1 MSTTSTPEAAEP
13 EPAPAAGPAAADSG
27 PAADR
32 TADSAAGTAAPGAA
46 PAAVLA
52 PAGRKFGLAAATAL
66 VMGNIIGGG
75 IFTLPAAVAPYGTV
89 SLVAFAV
96 LSVAAVLLALL
107 FGKLAR
113 RSPVTGGLYVYPRDA
128 FGPFAGFLSAWSYWT
143 MCWVS
148 IAALAVGVVG
158 YVDVLIPLGDGKAV
172 LALVAL
178 AALWLPAAAN
188 FAGTRYVG
196 AVQVVSTVLKF
207 VPLLLVATIGL
218 FFIDTDNYGP
228 FNASGESV
236 PGAIAASAALLLY
249 SFLGVESAAVSA
261 GEVRDPER
269 TVGRASVLGTV
280 ASAVVYILGTVA
292 VFGLVPHKELVASG
306 APFADAVDSIAG
318 GSWGGTVIALVAV
331 ASIVGCLNGWILL
344 SAQMPYAAARDG
356 LFPKPFARLGK
367 GGVPGFGVLATAV
380 LGTVLIVVNYADDPD
395 TAFRVLVLITT
406 FTGCVP
412 YLLSAA
418 AQLYWLARGTR
429 ERVRPAGLVRDLI
442 VAGLSFAFSFW
453 LIAGAG
459 YAAVYQG
466 ALFLFAGIPVYVW
479 LRGRQ
484 ESPEDADAVA

>member
-13 EPAPAAGPAAADSG
+13 EPSPAVGPEAADSSAAH
-27 PAADR
+27 AADP
-32 TADSAAGTAAPGAA
+32 AAA
-46 PAAVLA
+46 PAAALA
-52 PAGRKFGLAAATAL
+52 PAGRKFGLTAATAL

-89 SLVAFAV
+89 SLVAFVV

-158 YVDVLIPLGDGKAV
+158 YVDVLIPLGDGKVV
-172 LALVAL
+172 LAVVAL

-196 AVQVVSTVLKF
+196 AVQLVSTVLKF

-292 VFGLVPHKELVASG
+292 VFGLVPHKELVESG

-318 GSWGGTVIALVAV
+318 GGWGGTVIALVAV

-380 LGTVLIVVNYADDPD
+380 LGTILIVVNYADDPD

-484 ESPEDADAVA
+484 ETPEDADTTP

>member
-1 MSTTSTPEAAEP
+1 MTSADTPEAVADTP
-13 EPAPAAGPAAADSG
+13 VPAPASSP
-27 PAADR
+27 R
-32 TADSAAGTAAPGAA
+32 
-46 PAAVLA
+46 
-52 PAGRKFGLAAATAL
+52 RRFGLTAATAL

-75 IFTLPAAVAPYGTV
+75 IFALPAAVAPYGTL
-89 SLVAFAV
+89 SILAFGV

-148 IAALAVGVVG
+148 IAALAVAVVG
-158 YVDVLIPLGDGKAV
+158 YVDVLIPLHGNHALEG
-172 LALVAL
+172 LVAL
-178 AALWLPAAAN
+178 LALWLPAAAN
-188 FAGTRYVG
+188 FAGTRWVG
-196 AVQVVSTVLKF
+196 TVQIVSTVLKF

-218 FFIDTDNYGP
+218 FFVDTDNFGP
-228 FNASGESV
+228 FNATGDSV
-236 PGAIAASAALLLY
+236 PGALAAAAALLLY

-261 GEVRDPER
+261 GEVDDPER
-269 TVGRASVLGTV
+269 TVGRASVLGTL
-280 ASAVVYILGTVA
+280 ASALVYILGTVA
-292 VFGLVPHKELVASG
+292 VFGLVPHAQLVESG
-306 APFADAVDSIAG
+306 APFADAVNAIAG
-318 GSWGGTVIALVAV
+318 GTWGGTAIALVAV

-344 SAQMPYAAARDG
+344 AAQMPYAAALDG
-356 LFPKPFARLGK
+356 LFPKPFAKVGK
-367 GGVPGFGVLATAV
+367 GGVPGFGVWAVAV
-380 LGTVLIVVNYADDPD
+380 LGTALIGLNYTAGPD
-395 TAFRVLVLITT
+395 TTFRVLVLITT

-429 ERVRPAGLVRDLI
+429 ERVRTAGLVRDLI
-442 VAGLSFAFSFW
+442 VAGLSFGFSFW

-466 ALFLFAGIPVYVW
+466 VLFLFAGIPVYVW

-484 ESPEDADAVA
+484 EGPEGAELTEGEAKAEAQV

>member
-1 MSTTSTPEAAEP
+1 MTTTSTPEATEP
-13 EPAPAAGPAAADSG
+13 EPSPAGDAGATPAAGPGASAAA
-27 PAADR
+27 P
-32 TADSAAGTAAPGAA
+32 
-46 PAAVLA
+46 
-52 PAGRKFGLAAATAL
+52 GRKFGVVAATAL

-89 SLVAFAV
+89 SLLAFGI

-172 LALVAL
+172 PALVAL

-196 AVQVVSTVLKF
+196 AVQIVSTVLKF

-218 FFIDTDNYGP
+218 FFVDTDNYGP
-228 FNASGESV
+228 FNASGEST
-236 PGAIAASAALLLY
+236 PGAIAAAAALLLY

-261 GEVRDPER
+261 GEVKDPER
-269 TVGRASVLGTV
+269 TVGRASVLGTL
-280 ASAVVYILGTVA
+280 ASALVYILGTVA
-292 VFGLVPHKELVASG
+292 VFGLVPHKELVESG
-306 APFADAVDSIAG
+306 APFADAVNAMAG

-331 ASIVGCLNGWILL
+331 ASIVGCLNGWVLL
-344 SAQMPYAAARDG
+344 SAQMPLRAAARDG
-356 LFPKPFARLGK
+356 PLPEALRPGFGK
-367 GGVPGFGVLATAV
+367 GGVPGFRRPRHRRPRHAPHRRAT
-380 LGTVLIVVNYADDPD
+380 TRTTRT
-395 TAFRVLVLITT
+395 TAFRVLVSSTT
-406 FTGCVP
+406 LPPAASRTCCPPRPSCTGWP
-412 YLLSAA
+412 GAPASGSAPPPGPRPDRRRALLR
-418 AQLYWLARGTR
+418 LLLLADRR
-429 ERVRPAGLVRDLI
+429 
-442 VAGLSFAFSFW
+442 S
-453 LIAGAG
+453 G

-484 ESPEDADAVA
+484 EGAQDEADTVAGAGV

>member
-1 MSTTSTPEAAEP
+1 MTTPSTPEATEP
-13 EPAPAAGPAAADSG
+13 EPTPVPVPAAETAPATSPAA
-27 PAADR
+27 P
-32 TADSAAGTAAPGAA
+32 
-46 PAAVLA
+46 
-52 PAGRKFGLAAATAL
+52 GRKFGLAAATAL

-89 SLVAFAV
+89 SLLAFV
-96 LSVAAVLLALL
+96 ILSVAAVLLALL
-107 FGKLAR
+107 FGRLAK

-158 YVDVLIPLGDGKAV
+158 YVDVLIPLGDSKVV

-196 AVQVVSTVLKF
+196 AVQMVSTVLKF

-218 FFIDTDNYGP
+218 FSIDTDNYGP
-228 FNASGESV
+228 FNASGEST
-236 PGAIAASAALLLY
+236 PGAVAAAAALLLY

-261 GEVRDPER
+261 GEVQDPER
-269 TVGRASVLGTV
+269 TVGRASVLGTL
-280 ASAVVYILGTVA
+280 ASALVYILGTVA
-292 VFGLVPHKELVASG
+292 VFGLVPHEELVESG
-306 APFADAVDSIAG
+306 APFADAVNSMAG

-331 ASIVGCLNGWILL
+331 ASIVGCLNGWVLL

-356 LFPKPFARLGK
+356 LFPKPFARVGK

-380 LGTVLIVVNYADDPD
+380 LGTLLIAVNYADDPD

-429 ERVRPAGLVRDLI
+429 EAVRPAGLVRDLI
-442 VAGLSFAFSFW
+442 VAALSFAFSFW

-466 ALFLFAGIPVYVW
+466 VLFLFAGIPVYVW

-484 ESPEDADAVA
+484 EKPTAAEADATA

>member
-1 MSTTSTPEAAEP
+1 MTTTSTPEATEP
-13 EPAPAAGPAAADSG
+13 EPNPVPADG
-27 PAADR
+27 
-32 TADSAAGTAAPGAA
+32 TASATNAAAPG
-46 PAAVLA
+46 
-52 PAGRKFGLAAATAL
+52 RTFGLTAATAL

-89 SLVAFAV
+89 SLLAFGV

-158 YVDVLIPLGDGKAV
+158 YVDVLIPLGDSKAV

-196 AVQVVSTVLKF
+196 AVQIVSTVLKF
-207 VPLLLVATIGL
+207 IPLLLVATIGL

-228 FNASGESV
+228 FNASGESA
-236 PGAIAASAALLLY
+236 PGALAAAAALLLY

-269 TVGRASVLGTV
+269 TVGRASVLGTL
-280 ASAVVYILGTVA
+280 ASALVYILGTVA
-292 VFGLVPHKELVASG
+292 VFGLVPHQELVESG
-306 APFADAVDSIAG
+306 APFADAVNSMAG
-318 GSWGGTVIALVAV
+318 GTWGGTVIALVAV
-331 ASIVGCLNGWILL
+331 ASIVGCLNGWVLL

-356 LFPKPFARLGK
+356 LFPKPFARVGK

-380 LGTVLIVVNYADDPD
+380 LGTLLIVVNYADDPD

-442 VAGLSFAFSFW
+442 VAALSFAFSFW

-466 ALFLFAGIPVYVW
+466 VLFLFAGIPVYVW

-484 ESPEDADAVA
+484 EEPGKARTEAEAEAEAEAGPEADTTTA

>member
-1 MSTTSTPEAAEP
+1 MSSTSTPEAAEP
-13 EPAPAAGPAAADSG
+13 EPSPAAGPEAGDSAA
-27 PAADR
+27 R
-32 TADSAAGTAAPGAA
+32 TADAGAA
-46 PAAVLA
+46 PATALA

-89 SLVAFAV
+89 SLVAFVV

-158 YVDVLIPLGDGKAV
+158 YVDVLIPLGDGKVV

-292 VFGLVPHKELVASG
+292 VFGLVPHKELIESG

-318 GSWGGTVIALVAV
+318 GSWGGTVISLVAV

-380 LGTVLIVVNYADDPD
+380 LGTILIVVNYADDPD

-484 ESPEDADAVA
+484 ETPEGADTVA